1 MLPNMFTNTKRN
13 IIAGVTAAA
22 MLASASAPALA
33 WGQREQDFSK
43 GALAVILLGTV
54 INEANKQ
61 HQQPVYNQPV
71 YNQPIYGQHR
81 RGHYQQP
88 PVYYPQQPPV
98 YYPQRPRPPVY
109 YPPVQQSVYN
119 TPTAQAFNSYTRDE
133 RRRIQSSL
141 MAYGYYRGSVDGSF
155 GPGTYNAVVAYAQNT
170 HQLAMLNTRGGAYGF
185 LDGLL
190 F

>member
-1 MLPNMFTNTKRN
+1 MLLNMFTNTKRN

-22 MLASASAPALA
+22 MLATGSAPALA
-33 WGQREQDFSK
+33 WGQREQDFTK
-43 GALAVILLGTV
+43 GAVAAILLGTV
-54 INEANKQ
+54 IQEANRA
-61 HQQPVYNQPV
+61 
-71 YNQPIYGQHR
+71 HR
-81 RGHYQQP
+81 NPQP

-98 YYPQRPRPPVY
+98 YYPQRPPVYYPPHRPPVYYPQPRPPVY

-119 TPTAQAFNSYTRDE
+119 TPTAQAFNSYTHNE

-141 MAYGYYRGSVDGSF
+141 TAYGYYRGSVDGSF

-170 HQLAMLNTRGGAYGF
+170 HRLEMLSTRGGAYGF
-185 LDGLL
+185 LDSLL